1 MQRSENEKKIVHES
15 WWNQL
20 FVSSIHQV
28 VKNKNSV
35 KEQLLRK
42 LKQFDDQSSVDILK
56 LNNKSSLEGQVIN
69 SNASGRLECAWTSY

>member
-1 MQRSENEKKIVHES
+1 MKKKIVHES

-42 LKQFDDQSSVDILK
+42 LKQFDDQSLVDILK